1 VNRTVEDRVRDV
13 RRWLDAARVVYA
25 DRARLTPSIAASTG
39 LSIEGVTLGFE
50 SLELDATQEQIHAL
64 VAAAGSA
71 AHVHVILSANVFIA
85 PLRAIAIA
93 RAAAARVTVRPS
105 SRDPTLA
112 VALVAAAGDPAV
124 SLAVDAQASR
134 TTDAQASRTTDAQA
148 SRPTVA
154 QASRP
159 TVARDAVP
167 ASAERIDV
175 YGRDETIAH
184 VRRLAGPRVVVRG
197 HGAGLGVAFVARAHA
212 GALETLADALAAD
225 VIPFDQRGCLSPRIA
240 FVEAAPARAEAFALA
255 LHQALGHR
263 GSQVPRGN
271 LTPDERGEATRWRET
286 LAFAGRVWVG
296 ADHLVGL
303 DASHTPAMT
312 LAVPPAGRH
321 VLVVPVESALQAR
334 DLLAPIAPFVVSVGL
349 CDADPNCLVAPQ
361 HARVASI
368 GAMQHPPL
376 DGPVDK
382 RSL

>member
-112 VALVAAAGDPAV
+112 SALVAAAGDPAV
-124 SLAVDAQASR
+124 SLAVDAEASR
-134 TTDAQASRTTDAQA
+134 TTD
-148 SRPTVA
+148 
-154 QASRP
+154 
-159 TVARDAVP
+159 ARDAVP

-184 VRRLAGPRVVVRG
+184 VRRLARPHVVVRG

-263 GSQVPRGN
+263 GSQVPRGY
-271 LTPDERGEATRWRET
+271 LTPDERREATRWRET

-303 DASHTPAMT
+303 DASGTPAMT

-334 DLLAPIAPFVVSVGL
+334 NLLAPIAPFVVSVGL
-349 CDADPNCLVAPQ
+349 RDADAHCLVAPQ

-368 GAMQHPPL
+368 GAMQRPPL

-382 RSL
+382 RTL

>member
-13 RRWLDAARVVYA
+13 RRWLDAARAVYA

-50 SLELDATQEQIHAL
+50 SLELDATQQQLHAL

-93 RAAAARVTVRPS
+93 RAAAPRVTVRPS

-112 VALVAAAGDPAV
+112 SALVAAAGDPAV
-124 SLAVDAQASR
+124 SLAVDAEASR
-134 TTDAQASRTTDAQA
+134 TTDAEASRTT
-148 SRPTVA
+148 
-154 QASRP
+154 
-159 TVARDAVP
+159 DAVP

-184 VRRLAGPRVVVRG
+184 VRRLARPHVVVRG

-263 GSQVPRGN
+263 GSQVPRGY

-303 DASHTPAMT
+303 DASGTPAMT

-349 CDADPNCLVAPQ
+349 RDADPHCLVAPQ